1 MVRGAIASIH
11 SPSAH
16 QRRASKLRDMAW
28 GILPFENL
36 TEIAK
41 YPLGNTEFS
50 AARHQMTIESEALSF
65 QTKILM
71 SYLYMS
77 SLAV

>member
-1 MVRGAIASIH
+1 
-11 SPSAH
+11 
-16 QRRASKLRDMAW
+16 MAW

-50 AARHQMTIESEALSF
+50 AARHQMTVESVALSF